1 MTGTRYGIWD
11 RQRDG
16 FKESMGTFGSMK
28 EAEDSMA
35 ELVMEFALD
44 GNGGFDGPEW
54 TEEGIRRHFEGM
66 SSHDI
71 IDEDDYEVREVPQAA
86 R

>member
-11 RQRDG
+11 RQRDE
-16 FKESMGTFGSMK
+16 FKESMGTFGSV
-28 EAEDSMA
+28 EDAEERMA
-35 ELVMEFALD
+35 QLVMDFAFD

-54 TEEGIRRHFEGM
+54 TEEDIRRHFEDM
-66 SSHDI
+66 SPHDI
-71 IDEDDYEVREVPQAA
+71 IDEDDYEVREMPRTA